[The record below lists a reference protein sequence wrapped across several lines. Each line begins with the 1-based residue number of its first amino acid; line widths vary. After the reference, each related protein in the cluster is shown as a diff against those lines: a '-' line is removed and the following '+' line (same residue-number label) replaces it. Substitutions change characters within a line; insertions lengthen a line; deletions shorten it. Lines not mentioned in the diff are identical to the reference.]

1 MKLSPFLIVLAVAVC
16 APVFSSRAEVA
27 DGVKAVVAER
37 IITFAEVEDLTR
49 PAADALRRQYSGQ
62 PDIFQAKLNEA
73 LNESLDFLVERALIL
88 HSFETDGYHL
98 PESIIDNLVH
108 DRIRDKFSDRVTLM
122 KSLQQQG
129 MTFEQWR
136 KQIREQYIESAMR
149 SQNVQKE
156 VVVSPFRI
164 QNYYDTHGDT
174 FKIDDQVK
182 LRMIVL
188 NKSGD
193 NDTNAMNLAHE
204 ISGKLKEGAP
214 FIEMA
219 SVYSQGSAQHQ
230 GGDWGWIERSVIR
243 KELGDV
249 AFALKPGEVSAPID
263 APDAAYIMLL
273 EDRKPAHAKPL
284 PDVRADIEKTL
295 RIEQQMQLHKTWID
309 GLKKKTF
316 VRYF

>member
-1 MKLSPFLIVLAVAVC
+1 MKLSPFLIVLAVAVG
-16 APVFSSRAEVA
+16 APVFSRAEVA

-37 IITFAEVEDLTR
+37 IITYAEVEDNTR
-49 PAADALRRQYSGQ
+49 PAADALRRQFSGQ

-73 LNESLDFLVERALIL
+73 LNDSLEILVEHALIL
-88 HSFETDGYHL
+88 HSFETEGYRL
-98 PESIIDNLVH
+98 PESFIDSLVRE
-108 DRIRDKFSDRVTLM
+108 RIRDKFGDRVTLM

-136 KQIREQYIESAMR
+136 KQIREQYIESALR
-149 SQNVQKE
+149 SQNVQRE
-156 VVVSPFRI
+156 VVVSPFKI
-164 QNYYDTHGDT
+164 QNYYDTHVGD

-188 NKSGD
+188 NKTSEA
-193 NDTNAMNLAHE
+193 DTNAMNLARE

-249 AFALKPGEVSAPID
+249 AFALKTGEVSAPID
-263 APDAAYIMLL
+263 ASDAVYIMLL
-273 EDRKPAHAKPL
+273 EDRKPASAKPIA
-284 PDVRADIEKTL
+284 DVRADIEKSL
-295 RIEQQMQLHKTWID
+295 RAQQQMQLHKNWID

>member
-1 MKLSPFLIVLAVAVC
+1 MKLFRFIPVLAVALC
-16 APVFSSRAEVA
+16 APVISQAEVA

-37 IITFAEVEDLTR
+37 IITFAEVEDITR
-49 PAADALRRQYSGQ
+49 PAADALRRQFSGQ
-62 PDIFQAKLNEA
+62 PDIFQGKLNEA
-73 LNESLDFLVERALIL
+73 LNDSLQFLVERALIL

-98 PESIIDNLVH
+98 PESLIDNLVQ
-108 DRIRDKFSDRVTLM
+108 DRIREKFGDRVTLM

-149 SQNVQKE
+149 SQNVSRE
-156 VVVSPFRI
+156 VVVSPFKI
-164 QNYYDTHGDT
+164 QNFYETHASD

-188 NKSGD
+188 NKTSD
-193 NDTNAMNLAHE
+193 TDTNAMNLARE

-214 FIEMA
+214 FTEMA

-230 GGDWGWIERSVIR
+230 AGDWGWIERSVIR

-249 AFALKPGEVSAPID
+249 AFALKTGEVSAPID
-263 APDAAYIMLL
+263 ASDAVYIMLL
-273 EDRKPAHAKPL
+273 EDRKPASAKPIA
-284 PDVRADIEKTL
+284 DVRADIEKSL
-295 RIEQQMQLHKTWID
+295 RAQQQMQLHKNWID

>member
-16 APVFSSRAEVA
+16 APVFSRAEVA

-37 IITFAEVEDLTR
+37 IITYAEVEDNTR
-49 PAADALRRQYSGQ
+49 PAADALRRQFSGQ

-73 LNESLDFLVERALIL
+73 LNDSLEILVEHALIL
-88 HSFETDGYHL
+88 HSFETEGYRL
-98 PESIIDNLVH
+98 PESFIDSLVRE
-108 DRIRDKFSDRVTLM
+108 RIRDKFGDRVTLM

-136 KQIREQYIESAMR
+136 KQIREQYIESALR
-149 SQNVQKE
+149 SQNVQRE
-156 VVVSPFRI
+156 VVVSPFKI
-164 QNYYDTHGDT
+164 QNYYDTHVGD

-188 NKSGD
+188 NKTSEA
-193 NDTNAMNLAHE
+193 DTNAMNLARE

-243 KELGDV
+243 KELGNV

-284 PDVRADIEKTL
+284 ADVRPEIEKNL
-295 RIEQQMQLHKTWID
+295 RIQQQVQLHKTWID

>member
-1 MKLSPFLIVLAVAVC
+1 MKLFRFIPVLAVTMC
-16 APVFSSRAEVA
+16 APLISHAEVA

-37 IITFAEVEDLTR
+37 IITFGEVEELTR
-49 PAADALRRQYSGQ
+49 TAADALRRQYSGQ
-62 PDIFQAKLNEA
+62 PDVFQAKLNEA
-73 LNESLDFLVERALIL
+73 LNDSLEFLVERSLIL
-88 HSFETDGYHL
+88 HSFESDGYKL
-98 PESIIDNLVH
+98 PESYIDNLVQ
-108 DRIRDKFSDRVTLM
+108 DRIRDKFGDRVTLM

-136 KQIREQYIESAMR
+136 KQVREQYIETAMR
-149 SQNVQKE
+149 NQNVQRE

-164 QNYYDTHGDT
+164 QNYYETHAND

-188 NKSGD
+188 NKISET
-193 NDTNAMNLAHE
+193 DTNAMSLARE
-204 ISGKLKEGAP
+204 VSGKLKEGAP
-214 FIEMA
+214 FTELA
-219 SVYSQGSAQHQ
+219 SIYSQGSAQRQ

-249 AFALKPGEVSAPID
+249 AFALKTGEVSAPID
-263 APDAAYIMLL
+263 APDAVYIMLL

-284 PDVRADIEKTL
+284 ADVRPEIEKNL
-295 RIEQQMQLHKTWID
+295 RSQQQAQLHKNWID

>member
-16 APVFSSRAEVA
+16 APVFSRAEVA

-37 IITFAEVEDLTR
+37 IITYAEVEDNTR
-49 PAADALRRQYSGQ
+49 PAADALRRQFSGQ

-73 LNESLDFLVERALIL
+73 LNDSLEILVEHALIL
-88 HSFETDGYHL
+88 HSFETEGYRL
-98 PESIIDNLVH
+98 PESFIDSLVRE
-108 DRIRDKFSDRVTLM
+108 RIRDKFGDRVTLM

-136 KQIREQYIESAMR
+136 KQIREQYIESALR
-149 SQNVQKE
+149 SQNVQRE
-156 VVVSPFRI
+156 VVVSPFKI
-164 QNYYDTHGDT
+164 QNYYDTHVGD

-188 NKSGD
+188 NKTSEA
-193 NDTNAMNLAHE
+193 DTNAMNLARE

-249 AFALKPGEVSAPID
+249 AFALKTGEVSAPID
-263 APDAAYIMLL
+263 ASDAVYIMLL
-273 EDRKPAHAKPL
+273 EDRKPASAKPIA
-284 PDVRADIEKTL
+284 DVRADIEKSL
-295 RIEQQMQLHKTWID
+295 RAQQQMQLHKNWID

>member
-16 APVFSSRAEVA
+16 APVFSRAEVA

-37 IITFAEVEDLTR
+37 IITFAEVEDITR
-49 PAADALRRQYSGQ
+49 PAADALRRQFSGQ

-73 LNESLDFLVERALIL
+73 LNDSLEILVEHALIL
-88 HSFETDGYHL
+88 HSFETDGYRL
-98 PESIIDNLVH
+98 PESFIDNLVRE
-108 DRIRDKFSDRVTLM
+108 RIRDKFGDRVTLM

-136 KQIREQYIESAMR
+136 KQIREQYIESALR
-149 SQNVQKE
+149 SQNVQRE
-156 VVVSPFRI
+156 IVVSPFKI
-164 QNYYDTHGDT
+164 QNYYDTHGDD

-188 NKSGD
+188 NKTSEA
-193 NDTNAMNLAHE
+193 DTNAMNLAHE
-204 ISGKLKEGAP
+204 IHGKLKEGAP

-243 KELGDV
+243 KELGNV

-284 PDVRADIEKTL
+284 ADVRPEIEKNL
-295 RIEQQMQLHKTWID
+295 RIQQQVQLHKTWID